1 MKSKH
6 AKIRSPKLVS
16 ALGVL
21 ADAAIAAADRAA
33 DSIDETLS
41 YVDASNKRIAA
52 MEAKAIKARKALDL
66 MVQVGKEER

>member
-6 AKIRSPKLVS
+6 TKNRSPKLFS

-21 ADAAIAAADRAA
+21 ADAAMAAADRAA
-33 DSIDETLS
+33 DSIDETLA

-52 MEAKAIKARKALDL
+52 MEAKAIKDRKAWDL
-66 MVQVGKEER
+66 MVTFGKEKK